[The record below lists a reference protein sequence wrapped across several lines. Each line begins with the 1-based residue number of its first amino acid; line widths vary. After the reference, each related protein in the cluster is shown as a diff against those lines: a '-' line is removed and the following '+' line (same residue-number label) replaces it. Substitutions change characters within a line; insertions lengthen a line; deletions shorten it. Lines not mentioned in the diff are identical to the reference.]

1 MVKKNPVLKTK
12 ILKMSPPPHT
22 VPLTTR
28 ACYTQLNTHHN
39 QDYILLLAYCIFLDP
54 LMLSL
59 TASSIQIL
67 THCCQ
72 RHVQTHGCPVAP
84 PVHKKLSYGKFYL
97 VFTRFFSWPA
107 TYDYYFLAAFDSL
120 LIILLLLV
128 MDSSSSPCYYYFR
141 LATSGIL
148 GRFAKTWQLK
158 E

>member
-1 MVKKNPVLKTK
+1 MVKKNPVLKTI
-12 ILKMSPPPHT
+12 ILKMSPPPYT

-84 PVHKKLSYGKFYL
+84 PVHQKLRNGKFCFHTIL
-97 VFTRFFSWPA
+97 SLPVTC
-107 TYDYYFLAAFDSL
+107 DYYFLAAFDPL
-120 LIILLLLV
+120 LIILLLLA
-128 MDSSSSPCYYYFR
+128 MDC
-141 LATSGIL
+141 LTVLVTITSDL
-148 GRFAKTWQLK
+148 
-158 E
+158 

>member
-84 PVHKKLSYGKFYL
+84 PVHKKTQLRQILFGFHAIL
-97 VFTRFFSWPA
+97 
-107 TYDYYFLAAFDSL
+107 FLARHL
-120 LIILLLLV
+120 WLLLLSCV
-128 MDSSSSPCYYYFR
+128 WLFTYH
-141 LATSGIL
+141 LAITGHGLLKQSL
-148 GRFAKTWQLK
+148 LLLLPTCNFWHTWAIH
-158 E
+158 